1 MSVWGVVA
9 FWGLAA
15 VTLLGALLV
24 VYLRNLVYSV
34 LWLAVTFLGIA
45 GLYLLLQA
53 DFLAFVQVLIYA
65 GAVCIMVIFAVML
78 TQQGGMGR
86 TSLFN
91 YRNVQAAGPV
101 VLAVFAVMAGLAG
114 VLDRYAVSTV
124 PVPPD
129 TVGGVAVMLLSKY
142 VVAFEVAA
150 VLLLVALV
158 GAIVLAREVKP
169 GE

>member
-15 VTLLGALLV
+15 VTLLSALLV

-45 GLYLLLQA
+45 GLYLLLEA

-91 YRNVQAAGPV
+91 YRNVQVAGPV

-129 TVGGVAVMLLSKY
+129 TVGGLAVMLLSKY

>member
-1 MSVWGVVA
+1 MSVYGVLA

-15 VTLLGALLV
+15 VTLLAAVLV

-45 GLYLLLQA
+45 GLYLLLDA

-91 YRNVQAAGPV
+91 RQLQVAGPV
-101 VLAVFAVMAGLAG
+101 VLAVVAVMAGLAG
-114 VLDRYAVSTV
+114 VLDRYSVSAV
-124 PVPPD
+124 PVPAD
-129 TVGGVAVMLLSKY
+129 TVGQLAVMLLSKY
-142 VVAFEVAA
+142 VIAFEVAA
-150 VLLLVALV
+150 VLLLVALI